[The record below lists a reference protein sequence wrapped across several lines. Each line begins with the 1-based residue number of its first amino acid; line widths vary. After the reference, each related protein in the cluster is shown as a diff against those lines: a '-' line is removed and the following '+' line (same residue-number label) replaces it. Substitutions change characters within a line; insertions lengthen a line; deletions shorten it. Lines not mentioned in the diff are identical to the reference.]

1 MLLIILQ
8 HHDWYGIILNIYNN
22 NASTNIRSLLDFF
35 IFLKEITL
43 RSCPPAVDGLGFVF
57 FFRPATSV
65 IFDLSSFLKLYYTI
79 QTIQRFVRFSVWK
92 SPCLCK
98 RATTLSLSNWM
109 FAIVFSPIDST
120 KEMKQMCDRLLV
132 IMCLKIQFK
141 CGSFPKLCVCRQ
153 HWFISRI
160 RD

>member
-1 MLLIILQ
+1 MV
-8 HHDWYGIILNIYNN
+8 WGG
-22 NASTNIRSLLDFF
+22 FF
-35 IFLKEITL
+35 W
-43 RSCPPAVDGLGFVF
+43 
-57 FFRPATSV
+57 PATSV

-132 IMCLKIQFK
+132 IMCLKIQLK
-141 CGSFPKLCVCRQ
+141 CGSFPSCVCADNTGSSLELGINYELIFYALMIHRSAVLSENGQ
-153 HWFISRI
+153 P
-160 RD
+160 